1 MKVHFIIDIG
11 AYSYTGNNN
20 NIVLKM
26 AIYFENYKFQ
36 APYSQQ
42 FILLKQKNYYI
53 LTNALA

>member
-1 MKVHFIIDIG
+1 MEVLFSIGIG

-26 AIYFENYKFQ
+26 AIYFENFEFQ

-42 FILLKQKNYYI
+42 FIL
-53 LTNALA
+53 